1 MTENTTM
8 KVANEQ
14 AFEYWNGATAD
25 HWVEMQPQYDAMAR
39 RLTPRLLEAA
49 ALRPDDVVV
58 DIGCGV
64 GETSRLAA
72 RRARRVLGV
81 DMSAR
86 MIARAAE
93 LAREEGLANVAFVQG
108 DAQTYPFPPAEA
120 DVVLSRFGALDFFFV
135 DPVAAYRNLR
145 GSLRTGG
152 RLVLLCWQGARA
164 NEVVTVLAG
173 VLASMGLLEA
183 TGGAV
188 PEELGPFS
196 MADPARMR
204 DQLDAAGFVDV
215 AVEPVTEPLWLGETA
230 EAAVELIRGTG
241 PAKMLLDA
249 ADPATAERAWQAIA
263 AELDRRRAPD
273 GIWLG
278 SATWLVVATSGASPK
293 HSARR

>member
-8 KVANEQ
+8 TVANEQ

-25 HWVEMQPQYDAMAR
+25 HWVKMQPRFDAMMR
-39 RLTPRLLEAA
+39 RQTPRLLEAA
-49 ALRPDDVVV
+49 ALRSDHVVV
-58 DIGCGV
+58 DVGCGV

-81 DMSAR
+81 DLSAR
-86 MIARAAE
+86 MIARAAS
-93 LAREEGLANVAFVQG
+93 LAREEGLANAAFVQG
-108 DAQTYPFPPAEA
+108 DAQTYPFPPAA
-120 DVVLSRFGALDFFFV
+120 TDVVLSRFGAMDFFFV

-145 GSLRTGG
+145 GALRTGG

-164 NEVVTVLAG
+164 NETVTVLAG

-183 TGGAV
+183 IGGEI

-204 DQLDAAGFVDV
+204 DRLDAAGFVDV

-230 EAAVELIRGTG
+230 DAAVELLNGTG
-241 PAKMLLDA
+241 LARILLDA

-263 AELDRRRAPD
+263 AELDRRRSPD

-278 SATWLVVATSGASPK
+278 SAAWLVT
-293 HSARR
+293 ARR